1 MSERVLLT
9 GGAGMVGGSVRRALS
24 STEVELLAPDRH
36 DLDLRD
42 EAAVRRYL
50 AAARPDTIV
59 HVAGRVGG
67 ILANVSD
74 QVGFLV
80 ENGDIGR
87 NLILAAA
94 AAGVP
99 RFLNVSS
106 SCVYP
111 REAEN
116 PLREDQ
122 LFTGPLEP
130 TNEGYALGKLLTL
143 RLGELLARERTG
155 FAFRSLIPCNL
166 YGPGDRF
173 DAARSHMLPA
183 AIRKLHEAV
192 ASGADEVV
200 IWGDGTA
207 RREFMY
213 VEDLAD
219 CIRGSLGRFDTLP
232 ERMNVGT
239 GRDHTVTEY
248 YQVAAEVIGFR
259 GGFSYDRSK
268 PSGMRRK
275 VVDVSRLEAWGWTAG
290 TSLKAGIAAT
300 YEYFRQS
307 GAQVSAGLDDVGKG
321 RARRD

>member
-1 MSERVLLT
+1 
-9 GGAGMVGGSVRRALS
+9 MVGNSVRRALA
-24 STEVELLAPDRH
+24 STDVHLLAPSRGE
-36 DLDLRD
+36 LDLRD
-42 EAAVRRYL
+42 ASAVERYL
-50 AAARPDTIV
+50 AAERPDTVV
-59 HVAGRVGG
+59 HVAGKVGG

-80 ENGDIGR
+80 ENGDMGR

-94 AAGVP
+94 HVGVP

-143 RLGELLARERTG
+143 RLGELVARERKG

-173 DAARSHMLPA
+173 DPDRSHMLPA
-183 AIRKLHEAV
+183 AIRKLHRAV
-192 ASGADEVV
+192 VGGESEVT

-207 RREFMY
+207 RREFMF
-213 VEDLAD
+213 VEDLAE
-219 CIRGSLGRFDTLP
+219 CIRGSLARFEALP

-239 GRDHTVTEY
+239 GRDYTVTEY
-248 YQVAAEVIGFR
+248 YQVAAEVVGFEGR
-259 GGFSYDRSK
+259 FTYDPSK

-275 VVDVSRLEAWGWTAG
+275 VVDVSRLAAWGWSAG
-290 TSLKAGIAAT
+290 TSLRAGIAAT
-300 YEYFRQS
+300 YDYFRRS
-307 GAQVSAGLDDVGKG
+307 ELPVGIDDVGKG
-321 RARRD
+321 GAGRD